1 MREMGKIWSRPPTC
15 FSATP
20 YLAEYLFVSGKD
32 VKMMDETLVT
42 ELCLPVRGR
51 GTNRTEIMMLP
62 IRLLTL
68 ATQILALAVKLK
80 HYPLNSDTCH

>member
-20 YLAEYLFVSGKD
+20 YLVEYLFVSGKD

-42 ELCLPVRGR
+42 ELCLPVRGQ

-68 ATQILALAVKLK
+68 ATQILAFAVKLK